1 METNETETLA
11 KLKRLT
17 AQYFTTLKPTKNKN
31 SYAVQFK
38 VVNYLEL
45 SCVIT
50 DMLKLCIL
58 ALDHDMHNIAEK
70 KSQAINVSLIL
81 ETVLQ
86 MFPLDEFEYLSYVGE
101 VVGGDFD

>member
-1 METNETETLA
+1 MGTNEIETLA
-11 KLKRLT
+11 KLKKLT

-45 SCVIT
+45 GCVIT

-58 ALDHDMHNIAEK
+58 ALDHDMHKIEEMK
-70 KSQAINVSLIL
+70 HESINVSLIL
-81 ETVLQ
+81 ETVVQ
-86 MFPLDEFEYLSYVGE
+86 NDSFG
-101 VVGGDFD
+101 

>member
-11 KLKRLT
+11 KLKKLT

-45 SCVIT
+45 GCVIT

-58 ALDHDMHNIAEK
+58 ALDHDMHKIEEMK
-70 KSQAINVSLIL
+70 HESINVSLIL
-81 ETVLQ
+81 ETVVQ
-86 MFPLDEFEYLSYVGE
+86 MIPLDEFEYLSYVE
-101 VVGGDFD
+101 EIVDLSS